1 MAINPN
7 AVAVAAEI
15 AARNGLWGIRDDPY
29 LWVSVAAV
37 FTGLALGQAARAFL
51 PYRGPEARAARRRSG
66 RVTRAIAFLS
76 FGILSVAALLV
87 MADKGALAVGITKG
101 GAVPGAGALMPWAA
115 VVAGLAFVAGMRPLA
130 AGIPLVCAAL
140 AVTFLAHLALEDWL
154 PLRATAAGGS
164 VKVAELLPYEVGPTS
179 FRGHLELSER
189 AAKPAAQELALGS
202 DSVGIT
208 VETLVVAGPV
218 AFLARVV
225 MPTPRVLTAVAPRFY
240 RVVGIAAPGGAVQA
254 FSPPANVRLLDTLLP
269 LAPGAGLEPGAAAV
283 SSGVSALARR
293 SRQTSAPSGL
303 VALEP
308 VSFGLGD
315 DGVPAVMRGT
325 N

>member
-15 AARNGLWGIRDDPY
+15 AARSGLSGIRADPY

-51 PYRGPEARAARRRSG
+51 PYRGPAARSARRRSG
-66 RVTRAIAFLS
+66 RVARAIAFLS

-87 MADKGALAVGITKG
+87 MADKGALAVGLARG

-115 VVAGLAFVAGMRPLA
+115 VVAGLALVAGMRPLA

-140 AVTFLAHLALEDWL
+140 AVTFLARLALEDWL
-154 PLRATAAGGS
+154 PLRAPTAGGS
-164 VKVAELLPYEVGPTS
+164 VKVAEMLPYEVGPAS

-202 DSVGIT
+202 NSVGVT
-208 VETLVVAGPV
+208 VETLVASGPV
-218 AFLARVV
+218 AFLAKIVL
-225 MPTPRVLTAVAPRFY
+225 PSPRTLAATAPRFY
-240 RVVGIAAPGGAVQA
+240 RVVGIAAPGGATQA
-254 FSPPANVRLLDTLLP
+254 FSAPANIRLLDTLLP
-269 LAPGAGLEPGAAAV
+269 LAPGAGLEPGAAAAT
-283 SSGVSALARR
+283 SGPVALARR
-293 SRQTSAPSGL
+293 SRQTSAASGL

-308 VSFGLGD
+308 VSFGLGE
-315 DGVPAVMRGT
+315 DGVPTVLRGT